1 MLIFI
6 DSANPTEIKEMVEIG
21 IIDGVTT
28 NPTLATKA
36 GLSFKDAAIKI
47 LDISSQVGDFP
58 VSLEVLS
65 LDYENIMKEAHVLAK
80 LNNNVVVKIP
90 MVIDGIRAVKDLT
103 HEGIKTNVTL
113 VFSPVQAFLAAKA
126 GATYISPFVGRMD
139 DISLDGNDLIKDCVH
154 IMQSYMYESKI
165 LYASVRSL
173 KHIKDALLNEA
184 DVITIPYDILKKMT
198 THPLTDQ
205 GLKKFLDDWRGSGQE
220 YLF

>member
-154 IMQSYMYESKI
+154 IMQSYRYESKI